1 MGTDICV
8 MQGRLL
14 AVKPDRAL
22 EENKV
27 ERPVGALQNCDLVSL
42 FRQSTALLYKQ
53 LVSTARSFDQFVPMT
68 D

>member
-27 ERPVGALQNCDLVSL
+27 ERPVDALQDCDLALL

-53 LVSTARSFDQFVPMT
+53 LISTTKSFH
-68 D
+68 